1 MREYSSGN
9 LTITYPESTCWLYD
23 NLPIQITATNGVPVG
38 ADIVV
43 TNVANGQYRKL
54 SYTSELST
62 LMFSLNDTFLSLYN
76 GRTYNVVVKPKI
88 SGVSA
93 PQLAFDLDMLEG
105 RTLPFRTHGSTRT
118 VYIYRE
124 EDLNKIEFLFP
135 ATGSLSTPCG
145 TIPIAYGGY
154 KAINLSNCGLLSG
167 SYNLC
172 FDAGAKGGG
181 GSSSLDGI
189 VNVVNVDNIT
199 PFSGRA
205 ILEWQDTSGDIPQNK
220 SKGGGVWKDEELDY
234 NDYCIELNYTETCDD
249 GFNFFLV
256 RYLDTD
262 GLVRFLGGKVVE
274 ETTESKGNNF
284 YNLDYQTPY
293 NKLSKRFITNAA
305 KTVKIGYGELRRDSF
320 WGDILL
326 SSRVEFLDVQGN
338 WRECSVKT
346 SKVAVSS
353 NEEDDVELEYEIFNY

>member
-1 MREYSSGN
+1 MRTYTSGN
-9 LTITYPESTCWLYD
+9 LTITYPEATAWLYD
-23 NLPIQITATNGVPVG
+23 NLPIQVTATNGDPVG

-62 LMFSLNDTFLSLYN
+62 LTFSLNDTFLSLYN

-93 PQLAFDLDMLEG
+93 PQLAFDVDMLEG

-135 ATGSLSTPCG
+135 ATGALSTPCG
-145 TIPIAYGGY
+145 TISVTYGGY
-154 KAINLSNCGLLSG
+154 KAINLSNCNLQQGT
-167 SYNLC
+167 YNLC
-172 FDAGAKGGG
+172 FDAGGKGGG
-181 GSSSLDGI
+181 DMDGVLNI
-189 VNVVNVDNIT
+189 VNVDNIT
-199 PFSGRA
+199 PWAGCA
-205 ILEWQDTSGDIPQNK
+205 VLEWKDTSGDIPTTK

-234 NDYCIELNYTETCDD
+234 NDYCIELNYTETCND

-262 GLVRFLGGKVVE
+262 GLVRFLGGKVIE

-284 YNLDYQTPY
+284 YNLDVETPY
-293 NKLSKRFITNAA
+293 NKLSRRFITEAS

-320 WGDILL
+320 WNDILY
-326 SSRVEFLDVQGN
+326 SPRVEFLDVQGN
-338 WRECSVKT
+338 WRECALDTTKVTVT
-346 SKVAVSS
+346 SD
-353 NEEDDVELEYEIFNY
+353 ETDDVELTFKIYNW